1 MENYFELA
9 LTEETLRGISS
20 IGLAH
25 MGDAV
30 FEVLVRAWLCAHG
43 KATGKGLHRATIQLV
58 CAESQAAQAKYIL
71 PMLSPEELAVF
82 RRGRNAHVHTVPN
95 HASRAQYGE
104 ATALEA
110 LFGWLYLQG
119 RRERV
124 NELFCVMMKSGMNL
138 EE

>member
-1 MENYFELA
+1 MENYFAPALPRDEL
-9 LTEETLRGISS
+9 LSISS

-30 FEVLVRAWLCAHG
+30 FELLVRTWLCTHG
-43 KATGKGLHRATIQLV
+43 GATGKGMHRAAIQMV
-58 CAESQAAQAKYIL
+58 CAESQAQKAERIL
-71 PMLSPEELAVF
+71 PLLSDDERAVF

-110 LFGWLYLQG
+110 LFGWLYLRG
-119 RRERV
+119 ERDRI
-124 NELFCVMMKSGMNL
+124 NELFCKMM
-138 EE
+138 EEEDHAS

>member
-1 MENYFELA
+1 MENYFQPNMTKDGVRA
-9 LTEETLRGISS
+9 ISS

-30 FEVLVRAWLCAHG
+30 FELLVRSWLCARG
-43 KATGKGLHRATIQLV
+43 KATGKGMHRAAVALV
-58 CAESQAAQAKYIL
+58 CAESQAEKAERIL
-71 PMLSPEELAVF
+71 PMLTEEEHAVF
-82 RRGRNAHVHTVPN
+82 RRGRNAQVHTVPS

-110 LFGWLYLQG
+110 LLGWLYLQG
-119 RRERV
+119 ELERV
-124 NELFCVMMKSGMNL
+124 NELFCKMM